1 MKNTKLKNQK
11 KKNIY
16 RHLKSKD
23 KNKKML
29 RRKKN

>member
-16 RHLKSKD
+16 KHFKLKD

-29 RRKKN
+29 RRNKN